1 MIHVLNYGI
10 GNVTAISNFLYYAGF
25 ENAIIDEPSTNLARV
40 RAIILPGVGS
50 FDEGMNKLNERGFA
64 EYLLDE
70 LNREVVIIGVCLG
83 MQLLLDSSEEGKQK
97 GLGFIPGV
105 ARKLSENFSLGKPNC
120 GWREIEGLPINKYIP
135 SKTKAYFNHSYSVI
149 ASENSYSISVLE
161 REKNICVAVQKGRV
175 FGFQFHPERSHKY
188 GKEIFQNLFNEI

>member
-83 MQLLLDSSEEGKQK
+83 MQLLLDSSEEGKLK
-97 GLGFIPGV
+97 GLGLIPGV
-105 ARKLSENFSLGKPNC
+105 ARKLPENFSLGKPNC
-120 GWREIEGLPINKYIP
+120 GWREIQGFPTNKYIAT
-135 SKTKAYFNHSYSVI
+135 KTKAYFNHSYAVV
-149 ASENSYSISVLE
+149 ASENPYSIAVLE
-161 REKNICVAVQKGRV
+161 REREISVAVKNERV

-188 GKEIFQNLFNEI
+188 GKEIFQGLFDKI